1 MSFSITNSTNVSVLN
16 WSVVQPQFW
25 ASIVVNSTNVLYHN
39 YYVNATNFNPD
50 GWNDTLSWIQNT
62 DGADTYRSHNVTFG
76 GLIRPITIPH
86 HPVPPKLTRSIAGC
100 YPVTFACLRGPDLSA
115 Y

>member
-76 GLIRPITIPH
+76 GFIRSLSITHSPWLSRA
-86 HPVPPKLTRSIAGC
+86 PGRSRDALPGRPRPC
-100 YPVTFACLRGPDLSA
+100 SP
-115 Y
+115 